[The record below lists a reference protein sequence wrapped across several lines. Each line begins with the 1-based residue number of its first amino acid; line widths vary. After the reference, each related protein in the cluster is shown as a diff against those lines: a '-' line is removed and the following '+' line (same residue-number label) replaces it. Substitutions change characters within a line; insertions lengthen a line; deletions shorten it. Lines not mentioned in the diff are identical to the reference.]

1 LGGFRLKLLTNTIG
15 SYPTHNIGEKL
26 KATMSLQDQMSGKDP
41 FLMSIEEAV
50 KDQLAAGVDV
60 VSDGQVR
67 ADMITLFANA
77 ISGMRSDRGR
87 SVVIGKVTKPLK
99 SITAHDLIFT
109 KDLVGNKAEVKGII
123 TGPATLA
130 AMSSLSKGVPY
141 RSNLDPRLLE
151 DIAHALR
158 FEVQQLVKAG
168 ADAIQVDEPAFYN
181 VEINKV
187 VQFVDIV
194 VEGIKVPVKIHPHV
208 ASSKDY
214 GHIVKLEEVDVIGIE
229 AAKFPNLLDEIN
241 SKDFLDRGKKVAL
254 GVINTD
260 VAQVE
265 TTDDVIKRI
274 KEGIQIFGDDMWI
287 NPDCGLRLQTRE
299 IAFQK
304 LSVMTK
310 AVAELKNRSN

>member
-1 LGGFRLKLLTNTIG
+1 MNLLTNTVG

-26 KATMSLQDQMSGKDP
+26 KATMSLHDQMSGKDP
-41 FLMSIEEAV
+41 FLTSIEDAV
-50 KDQLAAGVDV
+50 KDQLAVGIDMI
-60 VSDGQVR
+60 SDGQVR
-67 ADMITLFANA
+67 ADMITMFTNA
-77 ISGMRSDRGR
+77 VGGMRSDRGR
-87 SVVIGKVTKPLK
+87 SVIVGKVTKPLK

-109 KDLVGNKAEVKGII
+109 KDLVGTKAEVKGII
-123 TGPATLA
+123 TGPATMA
-130 AMSSLSKGVPY
+130 AMSSLHKGIPY
-141 RSNLDPRLLE
+141 RSNLDPHLLE
-151 DIAHALR
+151 DMAHALR
-158 FEVQQLVKAG
+158 FEAQQLVKAG

-187 VQFVDIV
+187 VQFVDSV
-194 VEGIKVPVKIHPHV
+194 VDGINVPVKIHPHV

-229 AAKFPNLLDEIN
+229 AAKFPNLLDKIN
-241 SKDFLDRGKKVAL
+241 PKDFLDHNKKVAL

-265 TTDDVIKRI
+265 TTDEVIRRI
-274 KEGIQIFGDDMWI
+274 KKGIEIFGDDMWI

-299 IAFQK
+299 VAFQK

-310 AVAELKNRSN
+310 AVAEIKEKFN

>member
-1 LGGFRLKLLTNTIG
+1 MGGFRLKLLTNTIG

-109 KDLVGNKAEVKGII
+109 KDLVGTKAEVKGII

-130 AMSSLSKGVPY
+130 AMSSLNKGVPY

-187 VQFVDIV
+187 VRFVDIV
-194 VEGIKVPVKIHPHV
+194 IEGIKVPVKIHPHV

-214 GHIVKLEEVDVIGIE
+214 GHIIKLEEVDVIGIE

-241 SKDFLDRGKKVAL
+241 PKDFLDRDKKVAL

-260 VAQVE
+260 VAQIE

-274 KEGIQIFGDDMWI
+274 KKGIEIFGDDMWI

-299 IAFQK
+299 VAFQK